1 MPTISSELRALR
13 RWCFVFTFACVLV
26 PSVAH
31 AEAGDEKRARELFEK
46 GRNLAKDGRCA
57 EALAPFQESLKYAE
71 GVGTLLN
78 LGNCY
83 ETLGKTASAHR
94 SFLRAADVA
103 TKNDDKRREEAKER
117 AKSIEKEVS
126 SLLIH
131 VPINL
136 KSSAEIRV
144 DGESWPKERWD
155 VPWPIDP
162 GVHDIEVIAPPRPKQ
177 TESITVK
184 PHGDK
189 ADWAVLA
196 KDPAT
201 SPVPPPKSDHP
212 KDPKDRGDE
221 GASQRTL
228 GLVTGGAGALGIV
241 GGIVAGVISI
251 SAHSSLVG
259 RCTSYPKGC
268 DPADRQ
274 QLDGMN
280 DNAMLSGNV
289 STVSFIVG
297 AVLLAAGAGL
307 YFTAAPAKR

>member
-1 MPTISSELRALR
+1 VRTISSDLR
-13 RWCFVFTFACVLV
+13 RLAFVVLACVLV
-26 PSVAH
+26 PSVAW
-31 AEAGDEKRARELFEK
+31 ADDDAKARDLFNK
-46 GRNLAKDGRCA
+46 GRGLAKDGRCA
-57 EALAPFQESLKYAE
+57 EAIAPFQESLKYAE

-94 SFLRAADVA
+94 SFLRAAEVA
-103 TKNDDKRREEAKER
+103 AKNDDKRLAEAKER
-117 AKSIEKEVS
+117 AHSIEKDVS

-131 VPINL
+131 VPVNL

-144 DGESWPKERWD
+144 DGELWPKERWD
-155 VPWPIDP
+155 LPWPIDP

-189 ADWAVLA
+189 ADWAVLT

-201 SPVPPPKSDHP
+201 SPLPPARSETPKPDA
-212 KDPKDRGDE
+212 KE
-221 GASQRTL
+221 GEASSTQSTL
-228 GLVTGGAGALGIV
+228 GLVTGGIGAVGILGGV
-241 GGIVAGVISI
+241 VSGIISI
-251 SAHSSLVG
+251 SAHSALTG
-259 RCTSYPKGC
+259 RCTSYPLNC
-268 DPADRQ
+268 NPADRDN
-274 QLDGMN
+274 LEGMN
-280 DNAMLSGNV
+280 DNAKLSGNI

-307 YFTAAPAKR
+307 YFTAPKR

>member
-1 MPTISSELRALR
+1 VRTISSDLR
-13 RWCFVFTFACVLV
+13 RLAFVVLACALV
-26 PSVAH
+26 PSVAW
-31 AEAGDEKRARELFEK
+31 ADDEAKARDLFNK
-46 GRNLAKDGRCA
+46 GRTLAKDGRCA
-57 EALAPFQESLKYAE
+57 EAIAPFQESLKYAE

-103 TKNDDKRREEAKER
+103 AKNDDKRLAEAKER
-117 AKSIEKEVS
+117 AHSIEKDVS

-131 VPINL
+131 VPVNL

-144 DGESWPKERWD
+144 DGELWPKERWD
-155 VPWPIDP
+155 LPWPIDP

-196 KDPAT
+196 RDPAT
-201 SPVPPPKSDHP
+201 SPVPPPP
-212 KDPKDRGDE
+212 KAVTERETGTLKRDAKESE
-221 GASQRTL
+221 GSSTQSTL
-228 GLVTGGAGALGIV
+228 GLVTGGIGAVGILGGV
-241 GGIVAGVISI
+241 VSGIISI
-251 SAHSSLVG
+251 SAHSALTG
-259 RCTSYPKGC
+259 RCTTYPNC
-268 DPADRQ
+268 RQ
-274 QLDGMN
+274 IDHEQLDKMN
-280 DNAMLSGNV
+280 DNAMLSGNI

-307 YFTAAPAKR
+307 YFTAPKR

>member
-1 MPTISSELRALR
+1 MRTTSSRSGRRLGACLVVAALVAPGVARADN
-13 RWCFVFTFACVLV
+13 
-26 PSVAH
+26 
-31 AEAGDEKRARELFEK
+31 DEQKAMQLFEK
-46 GRNLAKDGRCA
+46 GRKLAKDGRCA

-94 SFLRAADVA
+94 SFLRAVDVA
-103 TKNDDKRREEAKER
+103 SKNDDKRSAEARER
-117 AKSIEKEVS
+117 AKAVEKDVS

-144 DGESWPKERWD
+144 DGDAWPKERWD

-177 TESITVK
+177 TESVTVK
-184 PHGDK
+184 PHGDH
-189 ADWAVLA
+189 ADWAVVT

-201 SPVPPPKSDHP
+201 SPIPPPASSRDRVGP
-212 KDPKDRGDE
+212 NKDARE
-221 GASQRTL
+221 GGSTQRTL
-228 GLVTGGAGALGIV
+228 GLVTGGVGA
-241 GGIVAGVISI
+241 AGVVSGIIFGLVSL
-251 SAHSSLVG
+251 SAHSSL
-259 RCTSYPKGC
+259 TSTCPTYPHGC
-268 DPADRQ
+268 DPANRSS
-274 QLDGMN
+274 LDSTN
-280 DNAMLSGNV
+280 DNAKLTGNI
-289 STVSFIVG
+289 STISFIAG

-307 YFTAAPAKR
+307 YFTAK